1 MAHLLNAVRPDNST
15 MSNNKV
21 LANLASKPMPTPMQF
36 PAKPKPTPLPNDDV
50 MTWATPMQFPAKPKP
65 TPLSNDDV
73 MTWLRLGVPITL
85 LFDLITP
92 PKSHDLYVLES
103 VAA

>member
-1 MAHLLNAVRPDNST
+1 MAHLLNAVRPDNLT

-36 PAKPKPTPLPNDDV
+36 PAKPKPTPL
-50 MTWATPMQFPAKPKP
+50 
-65 TPLSNDDV
+65 SHDDV

>member
-1 MAHLLNAVRPDNST
+1 